1 MTIREVI
8 NGLKDERKCVSST
21 CELNCENCE
30 LLKDKNKEYMLSVY
44 DSAIAILEVQAKK
57 EEELEER
64 KQRRREKNRIYNIE
78 WAKKNPE
85 KRKMYKK
92 NWVKNNPEKVKAQQ
106 TRHRERKRQELN
118 KAIPHE

>member
-8 NGLKDERKCVSST
+8 NGLKDERMCVSST

-30 LLKDKNKEYMLSVY
+30 LLKDKEYLLSVY
-44 DSAIAILEVQAKK
+44 DNAIAILEVQAKAD
-57 EEELEER
+57 EEREER
-64 KQRRREKNRIYNIE
+64 KRRRKEKNRIYNIE

-92 NWVKNNPEKVKAQQ
+92 NWVMNNPEKVKAQQ
-106 TRHRERKRQELN
+106 ARHRERKRHELSET
-118 KAIPHE
+118 IL